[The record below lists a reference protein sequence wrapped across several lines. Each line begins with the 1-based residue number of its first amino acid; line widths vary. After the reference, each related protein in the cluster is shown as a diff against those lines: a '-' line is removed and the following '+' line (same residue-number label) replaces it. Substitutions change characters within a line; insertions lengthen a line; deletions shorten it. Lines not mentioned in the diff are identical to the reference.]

1 MVVDPLV
8 APLLRVELFQGLK
21 SAKLTQISRIAERVV
36 FRPGDVITQSGN
48 AADAA
53 FLIVSGAA
61 EWQFDAELNSEAE
74 PIEIGSLIGEMAM
87 LIEHISG
94 STIIAKTQVRC
105 LALSRSAMHTLMLE
119 DPGLAQHLVAK
130 ISRRLSNVAD
140 NLRAIDH
147 EFDEPTLALFSE
159 PATLPQPSMTRPSMP
174 QPSLPQRAMP
184 TSH

>member
-53 FLIVSGAA
+53 YLIVSGAA
-61 EWQFDAELNSEAE
+61 EWQSNATFSNASLSNAAE
-74 PIEIGSLIGEMAM
+74 PVEIGSLIGEMAM
-87 LIEHISG
+87 LIEHTYG

-105 LALSRSAMHTLMLE
+105 LALSRTAMHALMLE
-119 DPGLAQHLVAK
+119 DPSLAQHLVAK
-130 ISRRLSNVAD
+130 ISKRLSTVAD
-140 NLRAIDH
+140 TLRAIDH
-147 EFDEPTLALFSE
+147 EFDEPSLAVFVE
-159 PATLPQPSMTRPSMP
+159 PAAQARI
-174 QPSLPQRAMP
+174 AMP
-184 TSH
+184 TAH